1 MVKIRWT
8 EQLEK
13 STPQGEFELRFC
25 DEGRRYMKYIMTF
38 ILWIEK
44 TVCGNI
50 YYNIVHEGGDF
61 RISCNFSCDEHDL
74 KRVHNRFRT
83 LVRKYYRIKS
93 E

>member
-25 DEGRRYMKYIMTF
+25 SEGSQYMKYIMTF

-44 TVCGNI
+44 TVYGNI
-50 YYNIVHEGGDF
+50 YYNIVHEGNEF
-61 RISCNFSCDEHDL
+61 KIHVSFSCDEMTL
-74 KRVHNRFRT
+74 KRIHNRFRT
-83 LVRKYYRIKS
+83 LVRKYYRANK
-93 E
+93 